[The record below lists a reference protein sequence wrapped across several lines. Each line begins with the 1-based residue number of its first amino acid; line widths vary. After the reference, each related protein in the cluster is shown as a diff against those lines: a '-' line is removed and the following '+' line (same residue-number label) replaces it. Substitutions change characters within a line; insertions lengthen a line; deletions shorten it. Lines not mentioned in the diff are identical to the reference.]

1 MPTHLSYSIP
11 DRPRKKRILRIP
23 ESHSLYV
30 CPQSCCRRQAI
41 RAFRNGEADRMAFLQ
56 ISQADLVSGDYEGQ
70 VADAVAR
77 LLDALPAQPRVMQLY
92 VNCIDDFLGT
102 DGEVLLEGL
111 QEQFPDLRFSLSHIN
126 PIAVDVADDF
136 ASKMHSGLYGL
147 LEAPAQRDLGVSAFG
162 GFEAPAAES
171 ELAPALAAT
180 GAGPVRHI
188 VTCRTFAEYQQ
199 LAKSS
204 VAVCVSRSGRAVAE
218 GIAAR
223 FGMRHLTWTA
233 TYGLDEVEAHY
244 RQLAE
249 LLDAARAELAG
260 CEADGVA
267 GGGADS
273 AGCDLANNLGDLTD
287 DLTDEVG
294 GVVGESGNVQF
305 GGGAASASC
314 EVIFADQGSA
324 VDECTACANENIS
337 SADPSMGFLCEF
349 SGAATDSWSAMQPVL
364 DPAREAAAA
373 AVRRAQQ
380 AVGSVPVVVGSDA
393 SFSPFELA
401 FNLIEYGFDV
411 RVVLALHMKG
421 ADEDAEARLLAAYP
435 HVRTVREKSVDAL
448 EIDAEAAN
456 WLAIGADA
464 AFLMGATRVVDM
476 YHDEGYFGYQ
486 GIERLMNEVTAAM
499 GEGADAAAKYAADA
513 NAVSADERAAVA
525 FTATA
530 TKGAGE

>member
-77 LLDALPAQPRVMQLY
+77 LLEALPTPPRVMQLY

-126 PIAVDVADDF
+126 PIAVDMADDF

-218 GIAAR
+218 GIASR

-233 TYGLDEVEAHY
+233 TYGLDAVEAHY

-260 CEADGVA
+260 CEADGVT
-267 GGGADS
+267 GR
-273 AGCDLANNLGDLTD
+273 
-287 DLTDEVG
+287 
-294 GVVGESGNVQF
+294 
-305 GGGAASASC
+305 GAAGASC

-324 VDECTACANENIS
+324 VDECAARANENIF
-337 SADPSMGFLCEF
+337 SADSSVGFLCEP
-349 SGAATDSWSAMQPVL
+349 SGAARAELAGCEADSWSAMQRVL
-364 DPAREAAAA
+364 GPARAAAAA

-380 AVGSVPVVVGSDA
+380 AVGNVPVVVGSDA

-448 EIDAEAAN
+448 ATDAEAAN

-464 AFLMGATRVVDM
+464 AFLMGATCVVDM

-499 GEGADAAAKYAADA
+499 GEGADAAAKFAADA

-525 FTATA
+525 FAATA
-530 TKGAGE
+530 TRGASE

>member
-1 MPTHLSYSIP
+1 MSAHLSYSIP

-30 CPQSCCRRQAI
+30 CPQSCSRRQAI
-41 RAFRNGEADRMAFLQ
+41 RAFRNGEADRMSFLQ

-77 LLDALPAQPRVMQLY
+77 LLDALPEPPRVMQLY

-111 QEQFPDLRFSLSHIN
+111 REQFPHLRFSLSHIN
-126 PIAVDVADDF
+126 PIAVDVSHDF

-147 LEAPAQRDLGVSAFG
+147 LEEPASRDLGVSAFG

-171 ELAPALAAT
+171 ELAPALAAA
-180 GAGPVRHI
+180 GAGPVRHL

-204 VAVCVSRSGRAVAE
+204 IAACVSRSGRAVAE
-218 GIAAR
+218 SIAER
-223 FGMRHLTWTA
+223 FGMRHLIWTA
-233 TYGLDEVEAHY
+233 TYGLDAVEEHY

-249 LLDAARAELAG
+249 LVDAARAELA
-260 CEADGVA
+260 ADGQGAVPGDAASGPDAAPGAVSGDVRPAGEAGDVA
-267 GGGADS
+267 GRGRP
-273 AGCDLANNLGDLTD
+273 AG
-287 DLTDEVG
+287 
-294 GVVGESGNVQF
+294 
-305 GGGAASASC
+305 ASA
-314 EVIFADQGSA
+314 AWA
-324 VDECTACANENIS
+324 
-337 SADPSMGFLCEF
+337 
-349 SGAATDSWSAMQPVL
+349 AMQPVL
-364 DPAREAAAA
+364 APARAAASA
-373 AVRRAQQ
+373 AVQRARQM
-380 AVGSVPVVVGSDA
+380 VGSVPVIVGSDA

-435 HVRTVREKSVDAL
+435 HVETVRERSVDAL
-448 EIDAEAAN
+448 EANAEAAG

-486 GIERLMNEVTAAM
+486 GIERLMNEIVAAM
-499 GEGADAAAKYAADA
+499 GDTSDVAARCAACDD
-513 NAVSADERAAVA
+513 AVSADERAAVVFSA
-525 FTATA
+525 ACADSSSAAAATE
-530 TKGAGE
+530 GECG

>member
-77 LLDALPAQPRVMQLY
+77 LLEALPTPPRVMQLY

-111 QEQFPDLRFSLSHIN
+111 QEQFSDLRFSLSHIN

-188 VTCRTFAEYQQ
+188 VTCRTFVEYQQ

-218 GIAAR
+218 GIASR

-260 CEADGVA
+260 CEAD
-267 GGGADS
+267 
-273 AGCDLANNLGDLTD
+273 
-287 DLTDEVG
+287 
-294 GVVGESGNVQF
+294 
-305 GGGAASASC
+305 
-314 EVIFADQGSA
+314 
-324 VDECTACANENIS
+324 
-337 SADPSMGFLCEF
+337 
-349 SGAATDSWSAMQPVL
+349 SWSAMQRVL
-364 DPAREAAAA
+364 GPARAAAAA

-448 EIDAEAAN
+448 ATDAEAAN

-499 GEGADAAAKYAADA
+499 GEGADAAAKFAADA

-525 FTATA
+525 FAATA
-530 TKGAGE
+530 TRGASE